1 MNYFSSLLVSSVPSE
16 ATSAQQKAYVTYA
29 LSSLASS
36 ENESTPSI
44 TLLEFRSLVA
54 ASGTTGLRTWEA
66 ALHLGNYLCSE
77 TNLVQ
82 GQSVLELGAGTGY
95 ISTLCAKH
103 LQASHVLATDGSDDV
118 VASLGTNFYLNGL
131 QDSSLIEGKE
141 LKWGQALVGSEH
153 PDWNGGRK
161 IDLVLGADLTYE
173 GSGIVAL
180 LSTFGDLFDLY
191 PNVKIILAA
200 TVRNQKTFKMFLDT
214 CRGSKYLVERINFD
228 IAPAQK
234 QTGPFYPD
242 LVPIELYL
250 ITKPSQGKK
259 GVRGNDGLR

>member
-1 MNYFSSLLVSSVPSE
+1 LLVSSVPSE

-29 LSSLASS
+29 LSTLAS
-36 ENESTPSI
+36 ESISAPSI

-54 ASGTTGLRTWEA
+54 AVGTTGLRTWEA
-66 ALHLGNYLCSE
+66 ALHLGNYLCSKVD
-77 TNLVQ
+77 LIH

-95 ISTLCAKH
+95 ISILCAKH

-131 QDSSLIEGKE
+131 QDNSFIEEKE

-153 PDWNGGRK
+153 PDWNGGRQ

-173 GSGIVAL
+173 GSGIIAL

-200 TVRNQKTFKMFLDT
+200 TVRNQSTLKTFLDT
-214 CRGSKYLVERINFD
+214 CRGSHYLVEKIDFD
-228 IAPAQK
+228 IAPSQK

-250 ITKPSQGKK
+250 ITKPR
-259 GVRGNDGLR
+259 RGSKELR